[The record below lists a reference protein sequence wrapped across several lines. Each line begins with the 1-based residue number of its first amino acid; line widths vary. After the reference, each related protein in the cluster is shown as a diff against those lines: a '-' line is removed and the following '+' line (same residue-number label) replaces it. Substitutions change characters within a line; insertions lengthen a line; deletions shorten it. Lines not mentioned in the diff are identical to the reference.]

1 MGRLD
6 GKVALI
12 TGSARGQG
20 EAEARLFSA
29 EGASVVVADVREAE
43 GAKVAAEIAE
53 SGGSA
58 EFIHLD
64 TTPGRRLEGH
74 RCEHR

>member
-6 GKVALI
+6 GKVARV

-29 EGASVVVADVREAE
+29 EGASVIVADVREEE
-43 GAKVAAEIAE
+43 GTKVAAEIAE

-58 EFIHLD
+58 EFLLLD
-64 TTPGRRLEGH
+64 TT
-74 RCEHR
+74 